1 MTLETIRAWLGSTRA
16 TIVPVLDLGRGDAE
30 DEHDPPEWM
39 RESVV
44 LRDGHC
50 VFPWCRRDA
59 RSCGVDHIESYVD
72 PDDGGAP
79 ARRGRPTGAGATGVS
94 VTAPTPGAGPAASPS
109 RSPATPP
116 LV

>member
-44 LRDGHC
+44 LRRRPHRVVCRPRRRRRAGQTGPSNRRWGYRRERDGTYTWRGPRGLAFT
-50 VFPWCRRDA
+50 VTRDTTT
-59 RSCGVDHIESYVD
+59 RL
-72 PDDGGAP
+72 
-79 ARRGRPTGAGATGVS
+79 S
-94 VTAPTPGAGPAASPS
+94 V
-109 RSPATPP
+109 
-116 LV
+116 V

>member
-30 DEHDPPEWM
+30 DEHDPPSGCG
-39 RESVV
+39 RAS
-44 LRDGHC
+44 
-50 VFPWCRRDA
+50 
-59 RSCGVDHIESYVD
+59 SCGVDHIESYVD